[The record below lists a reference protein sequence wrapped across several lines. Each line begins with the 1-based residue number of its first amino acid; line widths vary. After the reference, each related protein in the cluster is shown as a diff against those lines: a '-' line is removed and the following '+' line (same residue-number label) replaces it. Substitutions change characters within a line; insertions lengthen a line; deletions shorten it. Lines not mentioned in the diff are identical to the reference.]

1 MSLRDLFK
9 RYLPE
14 QHTFREHRHIRL
26 FGDLLHDHSIW
37 RLTRRSV
44 AGAVAIGVF
53 CAFMPIFGQMLVAAA
68 LAIYFRV
75 NLPIAVVFTWI
86 SNPFTFPPMFF
97 ITYRTGSL
105 LLDMPMA
112 YTQFHLSYEWFS
124 TVLHEIWLPLLV
136 GSLIL
141 GGAGAVAGYYGIN
154 LLWRM
159 LLLRKRDLRR
169 LHRPF
174 LRREKSEDDGQE

>member
-9 RYLPE
+9 RHLPE
-14 QHTFREHRHIRL
+14 HHTFREHRHIRV
-26 FGDLLHDHSIW
+26 FGTLLHDHSIW

-44 AGAVAIGVF
+44 ASAVAIGVF
-53 CAFMPIFGQMLVAAA
+53 CAFIPFFGQMLVAAA

-86 SNPFTFPPMFF
+86 SNPFTFPPLFF
-97 ITYRTGSL
+97 IAYRIGST

-112 YTQFHLSYEWFS
+112 YTRFHLSYEWVS
-124 TVLHEIWLPLLV
+124 NVLHEIWLPLLV
-136 GSLIL
+136 GSIL
-141 GGAGAVAGYYGIN
+141 LGAAGAVVGYYSIN
-154 LLWRM
+154 LLWRL

-174 LRREKSEDDGQE
+174 LHRSQDDDSEP

>member
-26 FGDLLHDHSIW
+26 FGELLHDHSIW

-53 CAFMPIFGQMLVAAA
+53 CAFIPFFGQMLVAAA

-86 SNPFTFPPMFF
+86 SNPFTFPPLFF
-97 ITYRTGSL
+97 VAYRIGSI

-112 YTQFHLSYEWFS
+112 YTRFHLSYEWFS
-124 TVLHEIWLPLLV
+124 SVLHEIWLPLLV
-136 GSLIL
+136 GSIIL
-141 GGAGAVAGYYGIN
+141 GSLGAVAGYYGIN
-154 LLWRM
+154 LLWRL

-169 LHRPF
+169 IHRPF
-174 LRREKSEDDGQE
+174 LSRDKSDEEYRE

>member
-44 AGAVAIGVF
+44 AVAVAIGVF
-53 CAFMPIFGQMLVAAA
+53 CAFIPFFGQMLLAAA

-86 SNPFTFPPMFF
+86 SNPFTFAPLFF
-97 ITYRTGSL
+97 VAYRIGTF
-105 LLDMPMA
+105 LLDIPME
-112 YTQFHLSYEWFS
+112 YTRFHLSYEWVS
-124 TVLHEIWLPLLV
+124 AVIHEIWLPLLL
-136 GSLIL
+136 GCLIL
-141 GGAGAVAGYYGIN
+141 GGLGAVAGYYGIH
-154 LLWRM
+154 LLWRL

-169 LHRPF
+169 LERPF
-174 LRREKSEDDGQE
+174 LRRSDDDES